1 MRPSRTVERHPGSA
15 ASLQHL
21 RHVASGFS
29 LVELMIGIVISII
42 CTLGIMSAFAAYE
55 GQKRTTTSS
64 NDAQQS
70 GSFALYKLER
80 QVRSAGSGIV
90 QGKNW
95 GVWGCGI
102 SGLAASALPATFSGY
117 GLPATS
123 LAIPVLISSG
133 GTNNPDVI
141 DIVSGNPTLQVFKV
155 GVASA
160 PDATSLTVSN
170 GFGILA
176 NDYLLGTLADGSCKL
191 GKVSS
196 RSTNDITLVTATTLV
211 TGLASAVKV
220 FDMGSRPQFTLFG
233 VDTTSNALIEYDQL
247 QRAAEGGTTGLTVA
261 DGIVQMKA
269 LYGVSIGGAAL
280 VWVPPTGAW
289 SIANLTA
296 NTAAAMTAASQIK
309 AIRIAVVAQS
319 RLPERGSDY
328 KSGSTSLTLFRD
340 LPTQQF
346 VMATQTQFRY
356 KVYDTTIPVR
366 NALITTYF

>member
-1 MRPSRTVERHPGSA
+1 MPPSCTIELQPGP
-15 ASLQHL
+15 ASSLRHL
-21 RHVASGFS
+21 RHAARGFS

-80 QVRSAGSGIV
+80 QIRSAGSGII
-90 QGKNW
+90 QGKSW
-95 GVWGCGI
+95 AVWGCSI
-102 SGLAASALPATFSGY
+102 TSLAASALPATFSGY

-123 LAIPVLISSG
+123 LAIPVLLSSG
-133 GTNNPDVI
+133 GGNPDVI

-155 GVASA
+155 AVASA
-160 PDATSLTVSN
+160 PNATSLTVNN

-176 NDYLLGTLADGSCKL
+176 NDYLLGTLADGSCEL

-196 RSTNDITLVTATTLV
+196 ISTNAITLVSATPRV
-211 TGLASAVKV
+211 TGLASAVRM

-247 QRAAEGGTTGLTVA
+247 QRTAEGGTTGLTVA

-269 LYGVSIGGAAL
+269 LYGVSIGGAPL
-280 VWVPPTGAW
+280 VWVQPTGNW
-289 SIANLTA
+289 SIAKLTA
-296 NTAAAMTAASQIK
+296 NTAAAMTAAGQIK

-328 KSGSTSLTLFRD
+328 SGPTTLTLFRD
-340 LPTQQF
+340 LPAQKF
-346 VMATQTQFRY
+346 VMTTKTQFRY

-366 NALITTYF
+366 NALITTFF